1 VDSILVD
8 VTPYSLGIET
18 AMRVGP
24 SQLIPDIYNVLI
36 QRNTTVPVTK
46 EQIFQTLHT
55 SQETVH
61 FKVYQGEA
69 PIASANTLLGDFLIE
84 GLRPEK
90 PGDPPSVNVR
100 FDFDVNGMLHVSAV
114 DRGSGVQN
122 RVSVQATQ
130 ARLTPGDIA
139 KAREELAEF
148 DFFDDSHALTA
159 GEPEA
164 VIDEE
169 TQALLNRAQALL
181 EGGSLTEEQK
191 TLLLEL
197 MEDIDEAETQD
208 ELDDLAEGLLDALF
222 DLE

>member
-1 VDSILVD
+1 
-8 VTPYSLGIET
+8 
-18 AMRVGP
+18 
-24 SQLIPDIYNVLI
+24 
-36 QRNTTVPVTK
+36 
-46 EQIFQTLHT
+46 
-55 SQETVH
+55 
-61 FKVYQGEA
+61 
-69 PIASANTLLGDFLIE
+69 
-84 GLRPEK
+84 
-90 PGDPPSVNVR
+90 
-100 FDFDVNGMLHVSAV
+100 
-114 DRGSGVQN
+114 VQN